1 MELPFI
7 RDAGIRFDD
16 GKIGIIT
23 LNVAE
28 FNKSAQRCYEKCGF
42 TIYDEMYKNGNR
54 TSDVQ
59 AAQRFH
65 DRINEPFKR
74 IENERSPGNRCFKLL
89 PGEFCTLNSF
99 FLKKCKIG

>member
-1 MELPFI
+1 MSDGQMQEI
-7 RDAGIRFDD
+7 RNFYASMQEKNGAS
-16 GKIGIIT
+16 
-23 LNVAE
+23 LY
-28 FNKSAQRCYEKCGF
+28 QRCYEKCGF

-65 DRINEPFKR
+65 DRISEPFKR

>member
-1 MELPFI
+1 MDKCKKSGIFMPVCRRKMELPFI

-54 TSDVQ
+54 T
-59 AAQRFH
+59 
-65 DRINEPFKR
+65 
-74 IENERSPGNRCFKLL
+74 
-89 PGEFCTLNSF
+89 
-99 FLKKCKIG
+99 LKMRLIRTE

>member
-54 TSDVQ
+54 T
-59 AAQRFH
+59 
-65 DRINEPFKR
+65 
-74 IENERSPGNRCFKLL
+74 
-89 PGEFCTLNSF
+89 
-99 FLKKCKIG
+99 